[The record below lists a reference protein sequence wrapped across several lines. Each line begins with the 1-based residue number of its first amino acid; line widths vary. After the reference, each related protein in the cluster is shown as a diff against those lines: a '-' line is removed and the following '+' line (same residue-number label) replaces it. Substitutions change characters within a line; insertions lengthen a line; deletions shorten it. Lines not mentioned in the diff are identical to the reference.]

1 MGAMDRIR
9 QKAEALEQQEQNKRA
24 QEASRSRKRYRPE
37 AGGLG
42 LKASRLGFGGFMLVS
57 WGFFI
62 GLSFINNAGFWAR
75 YVTFPYLVLL
85 VPLLLFTRGWIQML
99 FLSEGELLMKEYEK
113 SIGACKGCAKAFPW
127 LWGAVGLMETVYLLA
142 RRPAALLPELGFLAG
157 VIAASAASFAFERYA
172 RGLAYTL
179 WDPDSPVLQ

>member
-24 QEASRSRKRYRPE
+24 QEASKSRKRYRPE

-99 FLSEGELLMKEYEK
+99 FLSEGAAYEGIRK
-113 SIGACKGCAKAFPW
+113 IRWRMQGLCKGLSMAM
-127 LWGAVGLMETVYLLA
+127 G
-142 RRPAALLPELGFLAG
+142 RRGPDGNRLSAG
-157 VIAASAASFAFERYA
+157 
-172 RGLAYTL
+172 
-179 WDPDSPVLQ
+179 